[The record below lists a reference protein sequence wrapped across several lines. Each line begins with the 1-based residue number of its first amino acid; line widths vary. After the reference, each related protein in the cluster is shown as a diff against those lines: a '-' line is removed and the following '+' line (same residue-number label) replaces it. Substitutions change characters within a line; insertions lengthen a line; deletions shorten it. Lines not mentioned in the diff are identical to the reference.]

1 MSAAATAAQAGA
13 RVLVLEAHQPGGRA
27 RTTERDGFTFNM
39 GAHALYTA
47 GAGTKVLHSLGITPV
62 GAPPPLRRYRATAA
76 GVQHLLPTGP
86 GSLLRSG
93 ALTARSKSQLASLL
107 VRLPRMKPASLGRTT
122 VAEWIN
128 SARLR
133 PDAEAV
139 LRTLIRLSTYT
150 ADVDGFSADAAVSQ
164 LQAAAAGGVLY
175 LHGGW
180 NQLITALAG
189 TLDIRSGT
197 EVTGLESVGDRV
209 EVRTRDTALVADQV
223 VVAAGGPDS
232 VRRLLPTD
240 PGWGDLGPPLTAACL
255 DLGVRQVPDPGYLLS
270 LDEPLYATVQS
281 PPARQAPEGQAVVAA
296 IRYGARSA
304 NEDRPQLE
312 QFVLDAGVRAD
323 EVVTSRFLAHLRVTG
338 ALPRA
343 ATGGMAGRPGVGDTG
358 VPGVTMAG
366 DWVGPV
372 GLLGDA
378 SLASGRSAGLLAVNN
393 RPGFTR
399 MVA

>member
-338 ALPRA
+338 ALPGPPQEA
-343 ATGGMAGRPGVGDTG
+343 WPAVPAWATPAYPGSPWPATGWGPSDSWAMHRWPAAG
-358 VPGVTMAG
+358 AQ
-366 DWVGPV
+366 
-372 GLLGDA
+372 A
-378 SLASGRSAGLLAVNN
+378 SW
-393 RPGFTR
+393 P
-399 MVA
+399 